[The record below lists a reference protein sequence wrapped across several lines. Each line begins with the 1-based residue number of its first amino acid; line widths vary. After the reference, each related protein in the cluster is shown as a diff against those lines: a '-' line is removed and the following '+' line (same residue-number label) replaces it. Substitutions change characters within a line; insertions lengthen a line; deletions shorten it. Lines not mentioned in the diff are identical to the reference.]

1 MSFGRLQNP
10 TAKLLRGK
18 SVIIE
23 KKGVVMTLRVDPKYS
38 FKIDLSEDFAKL
50 VGRAEVIK
58 EIIGSLDKEEI
69 IKNQDELLS
78 FAKSLEELLDKLSI
92 QKSKKAK
99 ELMELVDE
107 IIELIIEP
115 LEDEWLLNRLQGSDS
130 DTVSFEDVLEELNR

>member
-1 MSFGRLQNP
+1 
-10 TAKLLRGK
+10 
-18 SVIIE
+18 
-23 KKGVVMTLRVDPKYS
+23 MTLRVDPKYS